1 MDGLCK
7 LGDEIM
13 NKKIVIMIVLSI
25 FCLSCSGISVFAN
38 DDTDYRELESLFNGE
53 ECDLINDI
61 IDNSSLF
68 EGGIAAN
75 TNTYS
80 INNSSDNTVYKQ
92 YSLYADELITAD
104 ANGEKLSNYLSD
116 TYCWIV
122 EKSGCFVKVVFK
134 DGQWEAIGYAT
145 YTQDSDTDII
155 DTSEFEQ
162 KLSILQSKN
171 EGVDIDT
178 AFFNI
183 AAYKTSFAY
192 ISAGENEY
200 LIPYGSRP
208 DFTGMENGKVYT
220 VAQIASKLTALSEG
234 NDVNSDMNAGGFASA
249 SDADSNNNIK
259 YVIVTVGIGIVFLF
273 IMFIFIRKR
282 KGKSI

>member
-1 MDGLCK
+1 M
-7 LGDEIM
+7 
-13 NKKIVIMIVLSI
+13 KKNGIIIVLSI
-25 FCLSCSGISVFAN
+25 AFFNCICFSVFAQDN
-38 DDTDYRELESLFNGE
+38 TDYNNFESLFDEKEYEIIVDVINGSNLFNAE
-53 ECDLINDI
+53 STDI
-61 IDNSSLF
+61 HSNYDS
-68 EGGIAAN
+68 A
-75 TNTYS
+75 
-80 INNSSDNTVYKQ
+80 DNTVYKQ

-134 DGQWEAIGYAT
+134 DGEWEAIGYAT

-162 KLSILQSKN
+162 KLSTLQSKN

-192 ISAGENEY
+192 ISVGNKEY

-208 DFTGMENGKVYT
+208 DFTGLENGKLYT
-220 VAQIASKLTALSEG
+220 VAEIADKLIDISAG
-234 NDVNSDMNAGGFASA
+234 NDTDSDKNAGGFSSV
-249 SDADSNNNIK
+249 SDNDSNNVVK
-259 YVIVTVGIGIVFLF
+259 YIIITVCIGIVLLF

-282 KGKSI
+282 HRKSI